1 MYVCVY
7 IHKLKCKYKND
18 RQFKYN
24 KKNAITSCSI
34 AVRGHDDQGN
44 SLKGKHLTGNLP
56 AVKLVPIVMTES
68 K

>member
-1 MYVCVY
+1 MTD
-7 IHKLKCKYKND
+7 IL
-18 RQFKYN
+18 N
-24 KKNAITSCSI
+24 KTKNAITSCSI

-56 AVKLVPIVMTES
+56 AVELVPIVMTES